1 MSINLESPAVP
12 NEFLTSKELETGLD
26 HIRDAPKDAG
36 PLGLIVR
43 RPNTG
48 ERELVQSAEL
58 DLREGLKGDNWF
70 VRGSSKTADGSANP
84 EAQLTLMN
92 FRVISLIARTSERFP
107 LAGDQLFL
115 DLDLSVRNFPTGARI
130 SLGTAVLEFTEP
142 PHTGCNKFTQRFGAD
157 AMKFVNS
164 AIGREL
170 RLRGANA
177 KVIVPG
183 IIQIGNLAMKL

>member
-1 MSINLESPAVP
+1 MSINFESASVP
-12 NEFLTSKELETGLD
+12 IEFITLKELEAGLEL
-26 HIRDAPKDAG
+26 IRSAPKDGG
-36 PLGLIVR
+36 PLRLIVR

-58 DLREGLKGDNWF
+58 DLREGLKGDNWLA
-70 VRGSSKTADGSANP
+70 RGSTKTADGSANP

-92 FRVISLIARTSERFP
+92 FRVITLIARASDRIL

-115 DLDLSVRNFPTGARI
+115 DLDLSIHNFPPGARI
-130 SLGTAVLEFTEP
+130 SLGTSVLEFTEP
-142 PHTGCNKFTQRFGAD
+142 PHTGCNKFLQRFGAD

-164 AIGREL
+164 VMGREL

-183 IIQIGNLAMKL
+183 IVQIGNPAMKL